1 MPKLI
6 FKSINKLTTG
16 YLLIYGLSLMV
27 SAENL
32 NIRKYPNSV
41 IYQGSSQNI
50 SWSLTA
56 NLNMTH
62 TDLNIY
68 QNQIFLACLSQ
79 ISGNQT
85 SYLWKV
91 NDTVGGGDYF
101 NIHVLGYLE
110 DGQIISNVT
119 PTFTIWL
126 FPYGETLTK
135 LSVVVIGTIVLLG
148 LLSCF
153 CYQLNH
159 SKRSELSETI
169 SRERHPD
176 YYSINN
182 HLGQIKI
189 TVPVASGE
197 TSL

>member
-1 MPKLI
+1 MAAAD
-6 FKSINKLTTG
+6 NLT
-16 YLLIYGLSLMV
+16 IW
-27 SAENL
+27 
-32 NIRKYPNSV
+32 KYPNSL
-41 IYQGSSQNI
+41 IFQGSSQNI
-50 SWSLTA
+50 SWSLTT
-56 NLNMTH
+56 NLNMTR

-68 QNQIFLACLSQ
+68 QNQMFVACLSQ
-79 ISGNQT
+79 IPGNQT

-101 NIHVLGYLE
+101 NIQVLGYLE
-110 DGQIISNVT
+110 DGRIISNVT

-135 LSVVVIGTIVLLG
+135 LSVIVISIIILG

-159 SKRSELSETI
+159 NKRSELSETI
-169 SRERHPD
+169 SRESYRD
-176 YYSINN
+176 YYSINKN
-182 HLGQIKI
+182 ENLGQIKI
-189 TVPVASGE
+189 TVPARIAE